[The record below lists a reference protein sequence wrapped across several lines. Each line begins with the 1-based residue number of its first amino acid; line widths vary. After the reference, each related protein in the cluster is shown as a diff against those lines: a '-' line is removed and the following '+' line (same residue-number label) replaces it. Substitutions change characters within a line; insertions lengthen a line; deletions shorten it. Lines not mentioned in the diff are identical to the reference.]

1 MRKLILAL
9 SILGTTYLAAV
20 AGLWG
25 FQHAI
30 VYTPEDVEYVPPSHY
45 AMLEGVQEI
54 ALETADGVAL
64 RAWYAPAPAGRPTV
78 VMFPGKNS
86 ALRAER
92 YRLSHFIEARMG
104 VLMVAYR
111 GYSGNDGEPS
121 EEGLYTDARAALD
134 WLQDRGVP
142 ESEIAIYGVSLGTG
156 VATEMAAE
164 RDYAAVVLEAP
175 YTSIVDVAASRFPI
189 VPVRWLMKDRFDS
202 LARIARLD
210 EPLLIMHG
218 DRDRVIPQR
227 LGRALYDAAKAPK
240 TGYWP
245 ADAGHKDIFDRGGFE
260 AARDFIERTVSGQEL
275 LAADRPLPAS

>member
-240 TGYWP
+240 SGYWP

>member
-1 MRKLILAL
+1 M
-9 SILGTTYLAAV
+9 
-20 AGLWG
+20 
-25 FQHAI
+25 
-30 VYTPEDVEYVPPSHY
+30 
-45 AMLEGVQEI
+45 
-54 ALETADGVAL
+54 
-64 RAWYAPAPAGRPTV
+64 
-78 VMFPGKNS
+78 
-86 ALRAER
+86 
-92 YRLSHFIEARMG
+92 
-104 VLMVAYR
+104 
-111 GYSGNDGEPS
+111 
-121 EEGLYTDARAALD
+121 
-134 WLQDRGVP
+134 P

-240 TGYWP
+240 SGYWP